1 MRVLSLTHG
10 PNVGAGVFGEAV
22 EAAGHELV
30 EWCVPLVDD
39 APAGADAVLVF
50 GGAMHA
56 DQERRHPWI
65 LRELRFL
72 EDALERELPL
82 FGVCLGAQLLA
93 RAAGASVHPAT
104 ESEVGWYTVELT
116 DAAAGD
122 PLFAQLPPSFDAFQW
137 HHYTYDV
144 PDGGVELAR
153 SRACTQA
160 FRLGPAYGIQFHA
173 EVTEPTVARWLEE
186 DPDDVDDAE
195 ALIAATAAR
204 IAPWNELGRR
214 LCGAFLAGIPA
225 GEPAGAR

>member
-22 EAAGHELV
+22 EGAGHELV
-30 EWCVPLVDD
+30 EWCVPLGDD
-39 APAGADAVLVF
+39 APADADAVLVF

-72 EDALERELPL
+72 EEVLERELPL

-104 ESEVGWYTVELT
+104 ESEVGWHRVELT

-122 PLFAQLPPSFDAFQW
+122 PLFAQLPASFDAFQW

-144 PDGGVELAR
+144 PDGGVELAC
-153 SRACTQA
+153 SLSCTQA

-186 DPDDVDDAE
+186 DPDDVADAG

-204 IAPWNELGRR
+204 IGAWNDLGRR
-214 LCGAFLAGIPA
+214 LCEAFLAGIPA
-225 GEPAGAR
+225 AEPAVSR